1 MGYVESSYFIESRAL
16 RFPTKI
22 IQGPKEKKMKN
33 TINKEALKERLE
45 KEGFEIKEELFDV
58 LGLFIFEQ
66 FGIKETSKIL
76 DLTVKEYNQQII
88 DDCDLDEEEKEFL
101 LVDENSNIE
110 EVFKKE
116 VESLFFNVLFN
127 KELAEIFLKDKNI
140 SEEELVFI
148 SIKDYLNKIIKE
160 EKDCLFYNV
169 VHGLANNGHKHFLR
183 HIKFSIGKTE
193 NNKNKVSKDICYAIW
208 HEGSKYIKI
217 GKTNNISRRIKQF
230 STSIPFK
237 IHYEI
242 LGDSILE
249 NKLHKIFKNKRVKNE
264 WFDVTLEEIKAKI
277 ESEVL

>member
-1 MGYVESSYFIESRAL
+1 
-16 RFPTKI
+16 
-22 IQGPKEKKMKN
+22 MKN

-169 VHGLANNGHKHFLR
+169 VHGLTNNGHKHFLR
-183 HIKFSIGKTE
+183 HAKFSIGKTE

-217 GKTNNISRRIKQF
+217 GKTINIEKRIKQL
-230 STSIPFK
+230 STSISFK
-237 IHYEI
+237 IYYEI
-242 LGDSILE
+242 LGDSTLE

>member
-1 MGYVESSYFIESRAL
+1 
-16 RFPTKI
+16 
-22 IQGPKEKKMKN
+22 MKN
-33 TINKEALKERLE
+33 IINKEALKERLN
-45 KEGFEIKEELFDV
+45 KEGFEIKEELFDF

-66 FGIKETSKIL
+66 FGIEETSKIL
-76 DLTVKEYNQQII
+76 DLSVKEYNQQII
-88 DDCDLDEEEKEFL
+88 DDCDLDEEEKGFL

-127 KELAEIFLKDKNI
+127 KELAENFLKDKNI
-140 SEEELVFI
+140 SEEELIFI

-169 VHGLANNGHKHFLR
+169 VHGLTNNGHKHFSRSNRISRDKTFKKNTLVDA
-183 HIKFSIGKTE
+183 IKHNE
-193 NNKNKVSKDICYAIW
+193 NNVSKDICYAVW

-242 LGDSILE
+242 LGDSTLE
-249 NKLHKIFKNKRVKNE
+249 NKLHKIFKNKRFKNE